1 MDTDGLPVGGAFD
14 EVAALNINM
23 DPQLWQQM
31 CDERSYEVYTS
42 YDNAT
47 ISSMMNG
54 KVLVNLTS
62 PGRIRPKGQST
73 LVFGTYMNRSIPD
86 SIDWDHG
93 DSNQTLF
100 GVEQSYLRTHFSDWS
115 FVREWSMHR
124 MLARFGLPHLRTWTV
139 QFFVNDERVGLYDPL
154 EAPDHD
160 CVFQRSFPDFDPTN
174 YGLYKVKT
182 LSLGCGSYDEGA
194 LKETKARINE
204 TDTPPYVFDGG
215 EHRPVVPVLQNWEG
229 CASVSLPSPLRV
241 SVTM

>member
-1 MDTDGLPVGGAFD
+1 
-14 EVAALNINM
+14 
-23 DPQLWQQM
+23 M

-62 PGRIRPKGQST
+62 PGRMRPKGQST
-73 LVFGTYMNRSIPD
+73 LVFGTCMNRSIPD

-204 TDTPPYVFDGG
+204 TDTPPYVFDRG

-241 SVTM
+241 N